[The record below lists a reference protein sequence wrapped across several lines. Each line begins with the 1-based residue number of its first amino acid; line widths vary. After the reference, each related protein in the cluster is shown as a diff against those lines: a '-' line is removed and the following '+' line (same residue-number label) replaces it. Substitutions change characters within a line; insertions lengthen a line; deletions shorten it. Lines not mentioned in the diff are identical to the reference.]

1 MCGIAGYIGDEL
13 CQEIGMSMVRQ
24 IRHRGPDHQEAR
36 VYEAQVNAIERSRFY
51 SQEHIINMWEE
62 LFRKTI
68 K

>member
-36 VYEAQVNAIERSRFY
+36 VYEAQDCVLAHARLS
-51 SQEHIINMWEE
+51 IIDLSDAANQPME
-62 LFRKTI
+62 
-68 K
+68 